1 MILGVIVIA
10 ALVWRA
16 FLTAPD
22 REPEPLPSCM
32 TCGARFLDG
41 RGVDWH
47 RAACHPHVEPL
58 EHDEGSIAR
67 WNR

>member
-1 MILGVIVIA
+1 MIVGMLIIA
-10 ALVWRA
+10 LIIARA
-16 FLTAPD
+16 FVPAD
-22 REPEPLPSCM
+22 REHEPLPQCM

-47 RAACHPHVEPL
+47 RTACHPHVEPL
-58 EHDEGSIAR
+58 EHDEGSITR